1 MKNGV
6 SSATPVERGGQ
17 RRARRSGDAA
27 PLLAWPR
34 ESSGDATPPQPK
46 LVVAGLFAGI
56 GGIELGLHRAGHRS
70 ALLCENDAGALAVLG
85 AHFPGVPLEKD
96 VRRLDSLPQ
105 ETSLLTAGFPCQDLS
120 QAGLTR
126 GIQGARSG
134 LIGEVFRLLRRQPVA
149 WLLLENVPFMLQLAR
164 GRALDVIVSELESL
178 GYRWAYRVVNSRAFG
193 LPQRRERVFLLASMQ
208 HDPRS
213 VLFADDVGAPED
225 EPNGGSQAFGFYW
238 TEGTRGLGWAVD
250 AVPTLKGGSTV
261 GIPSP
266 PAILFPSGE
275 IVTPDLRDAER
286 MQGFKADW
294 TRPAEQVTRRSFRW
308 KLVGNAV
315 TVHVSAWIGRR
326 LATPGQYD
334 GAWDPQLPKGSPWPR
349 AAWNVG
355 YGRHAAQVSAWP
367 MRRAVKPL
375 REFLRFPTQPL
386 SLKAAEGFRSR
397 TRTSSLRFRAGFL
410 EAVDAHIR
418 VMRQIRANG
427 PAVPRG
433 SRPKRQSSPAAR
445 H

>member
-1 MKNGV
+1 M
-6 SSATPVERGGQ
+6 
-17 RRARRSGDAA
+17 
-27 PLLAWPR
+27 
-34 ESSGDATPPQPK
+34 
-46 LVVAGLFAGI
+46 
-56 GGIELGLHRAGHRS
+56 
-70 ALLCENDAGALAVLG
+70 
-85 AHFPGVPLEKD
+85 
-96 VRRLDSLPQ
+96 
-105 ETSLLTAGFPCQDLS
+105 
-120 QAGLTR
+120 TR
-126 GIQGARSG
+126 GIRGSRSG
-134 LIGEVFRLLRRQPVA
+134 LIGEVFRLLRRQPVP

-193 LPQRRERVFLLASMQ
+193 LPQRRERVFLLASIQ
-208 HDPRS
+208 HDPRPI
-213 VLFADDVGAPED
+213 LFADDAGPPDD
-225 EPNGGSQAFGFYW
+225 ELNGGGQAFGFYW

-266 PAILFPSGE
+266 PAILLPTGE

-286 MQGFKADW
+286 MQGFSADW

-326 LATPGQYD
+326 LAKPGRYD
-334 GAWDPQLPKGSPWPR
+334 GMWDPQIAKGSPWPR

-355 YGRHAAQVSAWP
+355 HGRHAAQVSAWP
-367 MRRAVKPL
+367 MRRALKPV

-397 TRTSSLRFRAGFL
+397 TRTSTLRFRAGFL
-410 EAVDAHIR
+410 EAVDAHIQA
-418 VMRQIRANG
+418 MRQRRSNG
-427 PAVPRG
+427 SAVPRG
-433 SRPKRQSSPAAR
+433 ARSSRQPSPPASR